1 MTASPGLYDALRRV
15 AATVLAMGQSR
26 LELATIEAGEA
37 AERLIGAVLIGL
49 SGVLLL
55 IGALGSVSV
64 WAVMLLWG
72 SLGAWAI
79 LLLAGLYLVAGTA
92 LLLWMRARLRGHP
105 PALAATIAELR
116 RDVVML
122 RGEADAAP
130 PQPSRQAETNPPSPA
145 RER

>member
-72 SLGAWAI
+72 SLGPWAI
-79 LLLAGLYLVAGTA
+79 LLLALLYLVSGIA
-92 LLLWMRARLRGHP
+92 LLVWMRARLRGQP

-122 RGEADAAP
+122 RGEANAAAP
-130 PQPSRQAETNPPSPA
+130 QAPRPTDTNPPSPA